1 MILSMENIS
10 KIYNGRTILDNVS
23 LTIEDND
30 RIGLVGING
39 CGKSTLLRIITGKE
53 EYESQPEPNVPHL
66 AITRASTVG
75 FLEQNSG
82 LDRSSKVMDEMMS
95 VFSELLAVQDEL
107 RRLEAEMAR
116 PEIHENEKHFN
127 EISAEYAHKTA
138 YFEANEGYLINVKIK
153 TVLNGMG

>member
-1 MILSMENIS
+1 MENIS

-95 VFSELLAVQDEL
+95 VFSELLAVQDKVFSSL
-107 RRLEAEMAR
+107 TFKINKCYSSGKDTHSIHMRSNILTHFLGNPYRFLLE
-116 PEIHENEKHFN
+116 
-127 EISAEYAHKTA
+127 
-138 YFEANEGYLINVKIK
+138 
-153 TVLNGMG
+153 VLHPSS

>member
-53 EYESQPEPNVPHL
+53 EYESQPEPNVPHPV
-66 AITRASTVG
+66 S
-75 FLEQNSG
+75 
-82 LDRSSKVMDEMMS
+82 
-95 VFSELLAVQDEL
+95 
-107 RRLEAEMAR
+107 
-116 PEIHENEKHFN
+116 
-127 EISAEYAHKTA
+127 
-138 YFEANEGYLINVKIK
+138 
-153 TVLNGMG
+153 